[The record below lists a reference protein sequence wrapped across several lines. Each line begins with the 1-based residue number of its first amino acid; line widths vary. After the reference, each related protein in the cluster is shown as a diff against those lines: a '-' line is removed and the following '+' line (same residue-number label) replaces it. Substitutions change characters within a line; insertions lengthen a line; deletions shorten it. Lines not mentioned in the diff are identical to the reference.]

1 MDNLWNKVDL
11 RTEFHCAYLLNMWN
25 EPVLILRMC
34 ETNLYVLYTEN
45 AWKCWNALKIK
56 YLGKLE
62 TKIQNILGCL
72 SGDQKSSF
80 GQTTLV

>member
-1 MDNLWNKVDL
+1 M
-11 RTEFHCAYLLNMWN
+11 
-25 EPVLILRMC
+25 
-34 ETNLYVLYTEN
+34 YTEN
-45 AWKCWNALKIK
+45 AWNALKIK

-62 TKIQNILGCL
+62 TKIKNILGCL